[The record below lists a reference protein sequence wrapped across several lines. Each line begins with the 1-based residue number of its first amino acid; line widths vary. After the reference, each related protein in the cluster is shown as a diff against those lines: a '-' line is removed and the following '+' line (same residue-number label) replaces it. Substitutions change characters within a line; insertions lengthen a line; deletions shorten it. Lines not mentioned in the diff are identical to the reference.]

1 MSLGSWTRW
10 RRKRTHKLCI
20 RKKMPLRIRNP
31 ILLSKLST
39 YFIQENA
46 QYNWFKSFLKNRT
59 QICFV
64 SGSLS
69 KTCSRHH
76 IGSSIVLLY
85 INDLPKCLS
94 NSYPRIYAVIRI
106 LITTLIRM
114 WLSFSPVWMKIWKIS
129 ANGWSQT
136 NSNLIRPRLSL
147 C

>member
-1 MSLGSWTRW
+1 M
-10 RRKRTHKLCI
+10 
-20 RKKMPLRIRNP
+20 KKKKNTQALHSKENAAKDTNT

-39 YFIQENA
+39 YLIQENA

-94 NSYPRIYAVIRI
+94 NSYPRMYAVEYA
-106 LITTLIRM
+106 
-114 WLSFSPVWMKIWKIS
+114 S
-129 ANGWSQT
+129 
-136 NSNLIRPRLSL
+136 
-147 C
+147 